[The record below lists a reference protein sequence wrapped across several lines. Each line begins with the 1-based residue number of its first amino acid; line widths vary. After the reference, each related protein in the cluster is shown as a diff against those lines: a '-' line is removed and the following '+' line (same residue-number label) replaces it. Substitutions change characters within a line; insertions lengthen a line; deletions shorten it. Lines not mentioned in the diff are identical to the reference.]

1 MMVEDALGWVLM
13 QLMLATFT
21 CMRKQIHCHFFLCRY
36 VRIVLAI
43 FFFFKKAVE
52 LAVGTF
58 LETNWLLELGIYVI
72 AERED

>member
-1 MMVEDALGWVLM
+1 MYEYFL
-13 QLMLATFT
+13 Q
-21 CMRKQIHCHFFLCRY
+21 FFLKK
-36 VRIVLAI
+36 
-43 FFFFKKAVE
+43 KKAVE